1 MMDELGHGYMGPLLN
16 TAPGHSTDNHSL
28 TQLPPNPVSPRI
40 LTYTSEDDSDEDS
53 EDLGVDDG

>member
-1 MMDELGHGYMGPLLN
+1 MGPLLN
-16 TAPGHSTDNHSL
+16 TAPGHSTDSHSL
-28 TQLPPNPVSPRI
+28 TQLPPNPVTLRI